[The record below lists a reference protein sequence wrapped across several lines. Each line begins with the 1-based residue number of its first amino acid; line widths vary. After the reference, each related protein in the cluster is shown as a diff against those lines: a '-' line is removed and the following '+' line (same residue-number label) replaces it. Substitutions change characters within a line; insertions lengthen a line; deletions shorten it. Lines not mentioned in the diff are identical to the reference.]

1 MTFREASDDRW
12 SKKYHKFFGCDSPK
26 VIEYRNEH
34 TTLEKGIE
42 WINEA
47 KEYAVNH
54 TKEYE
59 AAFLLCFCVIEP
71 MALKYFWMFLGPDT
85 RSRKIRIDNGD
96 FEIYLG
102 MVYETL
108 PKILKS
114 FKPETYDSLE
124 SLCKGLQWWSRGYL
138 KEATVVENASRA
150 EAGEDYNPSLLG
162 NKSKITKIERPDQ
175 AEEGGR
181 GWDRIDDEIGLYSS
195 VDDQDFEVEE
205 KFKELAQD
213 PIFDSQK
220 GIAKHNWKNIM
231 AMALDGDKIEDIAA
245 ENGVSASYVRNG
257 LFSTNF
263 SIDWSKFDP
272 ELGNKGLIQGLL
284 NKYDISMEDFA
295 QLLKDNPGFIVSTL
309 KRNQTKS

>member
-47 KEYAVNH
+47 KEYSINH

-150 EAGEDYNPSLLG
+150 EAGEDYNSSLLG

-195 VDDQDFEVEE
+195 VDDQDFEVCDYTNFMKWEDIEFDNWECVEQYLDIIKTKFDSAVVFEQGTENYVIFSNNQIHLTNDKPDIRRIDE
-205 KFKELAQD
+205 KF
-213 PIFDSQK
+213 F
-220 GIAKHNWKNIM
+220 IM
-231 AMALDGDKIEDIAA
+231 C
-245 ENGVSASYVRNG
+245 
-257 LFSTNF
+257 
-263 SIDWSKFDP
+263 
-272 ELGNKGLIQGLL
+272 
-284 NKYDISMEDFA
+284 
-295 QLLKDNPGFIVSTL
+295 
-309 KRNQTKS
+309 